1 MSNSQNHKEAIIN
14 EILRNPVSP
23 ERIETLSMEC
33 IENEAP
39 MHSFSGEEW
48 TVVKRMIHTTA
59 DFSLMNDVVFSPGA
73 VDSAVAALR
82 AESPIYTDSNMIRV
96 GLSIPRLKSVSS
108 GYGSE
113 KIHCHVAD
121 KDVAERAIK
130 AGLPRSLFA
139 VKKAEA
145 ILNRGIA
152 VFGNAPVALLE
163 LNRMV
168 IEEGLAPALVI
179 GMPVGFVHVMECKE
193 ELVSLGVPSIAIR
206 GRRGGSPLA
215 VSVVH
220 ALCSIAA
227 NIQP

>member
-1 MSNSQNHKEAIIN
+1 MFNAQNHKQACINAI
-14 EILRNPVSP
+14 LKNPVSP
-23 ERIETLSMEC
+23 ERIETLSMEY

-39 MHSFSGEEW
+39 AHSFSDQEW

-59 DFSLMNDVVFSPGA
+59 DFSLMDDVVFSPGA
-73 VDSAVAALR
+73 VDSAAAALR
-82 AESPIYTDSNMIRV
+82 VASPIYTDSNMIRA
-96 GLSIPRLKSVSS
+96 GLSIPRLKSVSFE
-108 GYGSE
+108 YGPE

-121 KDVAERAIK
+121 KDVAAKAKE

-139 VKKAEA
+139 VKKAEP
-145 ILNRGIA
+145 ILSSGIA

-168 IEEGLAPALVI
+168 IEDGLAPALVI
-179 GMPVGFVHVMECKE
+179 GMPVGFVHVVECKE
-193 ELVSLGVPSIAIR
+193 ELVSLGIPSIVIR

-227 NIQP
+227 NKQQ